1 MKNLQQEKII
11 ENEIEKASL
20 IEKAGL
26 ELEVEALKEERNKIE
41 KLLKLCEAEAK
52 RRGFTPEEIKEL
64 TK

>member
-20 IEKAGL
+20 
-26 ELEVEALKEERNKIE
+26 ELEVEALKEERNRIE
-41 KLLKLCEAEAK
+41 ELLKLCEAEAK
-52 RRGFTPEEIKEL
+52 RRGFTLEEIEEL

>member
-41 KLLKLCEAEAK
+41 ELLKLCEAEAK
-52 RRGFTPEEIKEL
+52 RRGFTLEEIEEL